1 MNKTQK
7 ISIMQTALTV
17 LYVISLV
24 ISNIVVA
31 KQFVLFGS
39 ITMTCAMIVFPI
51 TYILSDVFSEVYGY
65 KWSRFSCYLA
75 FAANVIMVLTFELSI
90 ALPAP
95 DFWTNQEAFETIL
108 GNSPRIL
115 FASVLAFVCGDF
127 VNDKIFAKMKQKHEG
142 EMKGFKARAML
153 SSVCGQ
159 LADSAIF
166 MPIAFIGVLPAKELV
181 LMGITEILL
190 KSAYEFIIL
199 PLTHQIAKAL
209 QKYEASTT

>member
-1 MNKTQK
+1 MKEKQK
-7 ISIMQTALTV
+7 ISIMQASLTV

-24 ISNIVVA
+24 ISNIIVA
-31 KQFVLFGS
+31 KQFVMFG

-75 FAANVIMVLTFELSI
+75 FAANILMVLSFELSI
-90 ALPAP
+90 ALPAA
-95 DFWTNQEAFETIL
+95 DFWSNQEAFEAIL

-115 FASVLAFVCGDF
+115 IASVLAFVCGDF
-127 VNDKIFAKMKQKHEG
+127 VNDKIFAKMKKKHKG
-142 EMKGFKARAML
+142 ELKGFGARAML

-166 MPIAFIGVLPAKELV
+166 MPIAFIGVLSAKEIL

-199 PLTHQIAKAL
+199 PLTHQIAKTL
-209 QKYEASTT
+209 QKYESSTT

>member
-1 MNKTQK
+1 MNKNQK
-7 ISIMQTALTV
+7 ISIVQAALTV
-17 LYVISLV
+17 LYVVSLV

-31 KQFVLFGS
+31 KQFEVFG
-39 ITMTCAMIVFPI
+39 ITMTCAMLVFPI

-75 FAANVIMVLTFELSI
+75 FAANIIMVLTFELSI

-95 DFWTNQEAFETIL
+95 DFWNNQEAFETVL
-108 GNSPRIL
+108 GNTPRIL
-115 FASVLAFVCGDF
+115 LASVLAFVCGDF
-127 VNDKIFAKMKQKHEG
+127 VNDKIFAKMKRKHKG
-142 EMKGFKARAML
+142 LKGFGARAML

-159 LADSAIF
+159 LTDSAIF
-166 MPIAFIGVLPAKELV
+166 MPIAFIGVLPARELV

-190 KSAYEFIIL
+190 KSAYELIIL

>member
-1 MNKTQK
+1 MNENRK
-7 ISIMQTALTV
+7 ISIIQTALTV
-17 LYVISLV
+17 LYVVSLV

-31 KQFVLFGS
+31 KQFALGG
-39 ITMTCAMIVFPI
+39 ITMTCAMLVFPI

-75 FAANVIMVLTFELSI
+75 FAANILMVLTFELSI

-95 DFWTNQEAFETIL
+95 DFWNNQEAFETIL

-115 FASVLAFVCGDF
+115 LASVLAFVCGDF
-127 VNDKIFAKMKQKHEG
+127 VNDKIFAKMKEKHKG
-142 EMKGFKARAML
+142 DLKGFGARAML

-159 LADSAIF
+159 VADSAIF
-166 MPIAFIGVLPAKELV
+166 MPIAFIGVLSAKEIL
-181 LMGITEILL
+181 LMGITEVLL

>member
-1 MNKTQK
+1 MNRKQK

-31 KQFVLFGS
+31 KQFVMFGG

-75 FAANVIMVLTFELSI
+75 FGANILMVLTFELSI

-95 DFWTNQEAFETIL
+95 DFWNNQEAFETVL

-115 FASVLAFVCGDF
+115 IASVLAFVCGDF
-127 VNDKIFAKMKQKHEG
+127 VNDKIFAEMKKKHKG
-142 EMKGFKARAML
+142 ELKGFKARAML

-190 KSAYEFIIL
+190 KSAYELIIL

-209 QKYEASTT
+209 QKYEASTI

>member
-7 ISIMQTALTV
+7 ISIMQTTLTV
-17 LYVISLV
+17 LYVVSLI

-31 KQFVLFGS
+31 KQFVVGG
-39 ITMTCAMIVFPI
+39 IAMTCAMIVFPI

-75 FAANVIMVLTFELSI
+75 FGANILMVLTFELSI

-95 DFWTNQEAFETIL
+95 DFWNNQEAFETIL
-108 GNSPRIL
+108 GNSLRIL
-115 FASVLAFVCGDF
+115 IASVLAFVCGDF
-127 VNDKIFAKMKQKHEG
+127 VNDKIFAKMKKKHKG
-142 EMKGFKARAML
+142 ELKGFGARAML

-159 LADSAIF
+159 VADSAIF
-166 MPIAFIGVLPAKELV
+166 MPIAFIGVLSAKELV
-181 LMGITEILL
+181 LMAITEILL